1 MEFKNNKSI
10 ALQIADNLS
19 ERILNGAIAIEE
31 KIPSVRELA
40 AEMGVN
46 PNTIVRSYA
55 ELQSKNIIS
64 NQRGIGY
71 FVSNEAKKIIK
82 NWRREEFF
90 EAELP
95 EFVHRMEILG
105 ISYSDLEAPISK
117 HLNNHKNESG
127 IAGVN

>member
-117 HLNNHKNESG
+117 HLNNHNKKPAQPE
-127 IAGVN
+127 

>member
-19 ERILNGAIAIEE
+19 ERILNGTIALEE

-55 ELQSKNIIS
+55 ELQSKDIIS

-71 FVSNEAKKIIK
+71 FVAKDAQDIIK
-82 NWRREEFF
+82 EWRKEDFF
-90 EAELP
+90 NIDLP
-95 EFVHRMEILG
+95 EFARQMNILG
-105 ISYSDLEAPISK
+105 IAYAELSAPISK
-117 HLNNHKNESG
+117 LLNHKDNE
-127 IAGVN
+127 NK

>member
-19 ERILNGAIAIEE
+19 ERILKGSIAIEG
-31 KIPSVRELA
+31 KVPSVRELA
-40 AEMGVN
+40 SEMGVN

-55 ELQSKNIIS
+55 ELQSKKIIS

-71 FVSNEAKKIIK
+71 FVADNAKKIIQ

-90 EAELP
+90 EAKLP
-95 EFVHRMEILG
+95 EFVHQMNILG
-105 ISYSDLEAPISK
+105 ITYNDLETPISK
-117 HLNNHKNESG
+117 LLNNFNNE
-127 IAGVN
+127 N

>member
-1 MEFKNNKSI
+1 MEFKNNKGI

-19 ERILNGAIAIEE
+19 ERILNGTIALEE

-40 AEMGVN
+40 SEMGVN

-71 FVSNEAKKIIK
+71 FVAKDARNIIQE
-82 NWRREEFF
+82 WRRQDFYTI
-90 EAELP
+90 ELP
-95 EFVHRMEILG
+95 EFVHQMKILG
-105 ISYSDLEAPISK
+105 ISYSDLETPISK
-117 HLNNHKNESG
+117 LLKKK
-127 IAGVN
+127 

>member
-19 ERILNGAIAIEE
+19 ERILNGTISIEE

-55 ELQSKNIIS
+55 ELQSKNIIA

-71 FVSNEAKKIIK
+71 FVANDAKKIIK

-90 EAELP
+90 EEELP
-95 EFVHRMEILG
+95 EFVHRMKILG
-105 ISYSDLEAPISK
+105 ISYADLETPISK
-117 HLNNHKNESG
+117 HINNQKHEN
-127 IAGVN
+127 

>member
-1 MEFKNNKSI
+1 MEFKNNKGI

-19 ERILNGAIAIEE
+19 ERILNGTIALEE

-40 AEMGVN
+40 SEMGVN

-71 FVSNEAKKIIK
+71 FVAMDAKKIIK
-82 NWRREEFF
+82 EWRKQDFYTI
-90 EAELP
+90 ELP
-95 EFVHRMEILG
+95 EFVHQMKILG
-105 ISYSDLEAPISK
+105 ISYPELEAPITK
-117 HLNNHKNESG
+117 LLKIEQ
-127 IAGVN
+127 

>member
-19 ERILNGAIAIEE
+19 ERILNGTIAIEE

-55 ELQSKNIIS
+55 ELQSKNIIA

-71 FVSNEAKKIIK
+71 FIANDAKKIIK
-82 NWRREEFF
+82 NWRKQEFF
-90 EAELP
+90 ETELP
-95 EFVHRMEILG
+95 EFAHQMNILG
-105 ISYSDLEAPISK
+105 ISYAELSAPISK
-117 HLNNHKNESG
+117 LLNNNGNE
-127 IAGVN
+127 NKQ

>member
-1 MEFKNNKSI
+1 MEFKNNKGI

-19 ERILNGAIAIEE
+19 ERILNGTIALEE

-71 FVSNEAKKIIK
+71 FVAMDAKNIIK
-82 NWRREEFF
+82 EWRKQDFYTI
-90 EAELP
+90 ELP
-95 EFVHRMEILG
+95 EFVHQMNILG
-105 ISYSDLEAPISK
+105 ISYPELEATITK
-117 HLNNHKNESG
+117 LLKN
-127 IAGVN
+127 

>member
-1 MEFKNNKSI
+1 MEFKNNKGI
-10 ALQIADNLS
+10 ALQIADNIS
-19 ERILNGAIAIEE
+19 ERILNGTIALEE

-71 FVSNEAKKIIK
+71 FVAMDARNIIK
-82 NWRREEFF
+82 EWRRQDFYTI
-90 EAELP
+90 ELP
-95 EFVHRMEILG
+95 EFVHQMKILG
-105 ISYSDLEAPISK
+105 ISYSDLEVPITK
-117 HLNNHKNESG
+117 LLKKLNNENK
-127 IAGVN
+127 

>member
-19 ERILNGAIAIEE
+19 ERILNGTIAIEE

-55 ELQSKNIIS
+55 ELHSKNIIA

-71 FVSNEAKKIIK
+71 FVANDAKKIIK
-82 NWRREEFF
+82 NWRKQEFF
-90 EAELP
+90 ETELP
-95 EFVHRMEILG
+95 EFAHQMNILG
-105 ISYSDLEAPISK
+105 ISYAELSTPISK
-117 HLNNHKNESG
+117 LFNNNGNE
-127 IAGVN
+127 NK

>member
-1 MEFKNNKSI
+1 MEFKNGKSI
-10 ALQIADNLS
+10 AMQIADNLS
-19 ERILNGAIAIEE
+19 ERILNGSLVSES

-40 AEMGVN
+40 VEMGVN
-46 PNTIVRSYA
+46 PNTIVRTYA

-95 EFVHRMEILG
+95 EFVHLMRILG
-105 ISYSDLEAPISK
+105 IS
-117 HLNNHKNESG
+117 
-127 IAGVN
+127 

>member
-1 MEFKNNKSI
+1 MEFKNNKGI
-10 ALQIADNLS
+10 ALQIADNIS
-19 ERILNGAIAIEE
+19 ERILNGTIAIEE

-71 FVSNEAKKIIK
+71 FVAKDARNIIQE
-82 NWRREEFF
+82 WRRQDFY
-90 EAELP
+90 AIELP
-95 EFVHRMEILG
+95 EFVHQMNILG
-105 ISYSDLEAPISK
+105 ISYSDLEAPLTK
-117 HLNNHKNESG
+117 LLKKLNNENK
-127 IAGVN
+127 